1 MLKTIQKHTHAFL
14 FFLGGLFL
22 MLVGPSLIPTSSAAT
37 ASIVPTI
44 IGNVAYVLVPNI
56 YTQVS
61 FKLDTVG
68 VQYEAATKAIVERT
82 TAKGNFYKSTLSY
95 KGGSEVVLGFGA
107 KGLVVD
113 NGLIT
118 YKVNL
123 FNIRGTIVGT
133 FYVQAFTDSKRYE
146 TVISAANG
154 AVERNV
160 MPVKYQGEG
169 LTTTRQTDPVIYQGE
184 GLMRVIGGKIISI
197 YSLVA
202 ANAKTAIVD
211 FYYGGDDIYAVPTT
225 AKYLEIRYIFNGK
238 DTYRYIPVNK
248 YNNIVFGI
256 DADLLLKTPYTIN
269 YVDSNRKNVGPVSY
283 IVTLLTK
290 VDFDTTSK
298 YLEVQLV
305 SHNAAVEMDGK
316 CPDGGNPPCDGYYNL
331 LVSKLQNTQP
341 NRPTIATNASI
352 VQIVEYFTN
361 VFTEI
366 YTNLQNNIHIVA
378 NLVSYIYDN
387 QAYLNE
393 RVEFLTNEYYNGL
406 TAAKK
411 TSFNTELNLI
421 NARYNTRVNTRVET
435 LVSQGLFTQAEAARY
450 NTFNT
455 DFATDFAARQTAAS
469 SETHGAATNK

>member
-1 MLKTIQKHTHAFL
+1 
-14 FFLGGLFL
+14 
-22 MLVGPSLIPTSSAAT
+22 
-37 ASIVPTI
+37 
-44 IGNVAYVLVPNI
+44 
-56 YTQVS
+56 
-61 FKLDTVG
+61 
-68 VQYEAATKAIVERT
+68 
-82 TAKGNFYKSTLSY
+82 
-95 KGGSEVVLGFGA
+95 
-107 KGLVVD
+107 
-113 NGLIT
+113 
-118 YKVNL
+118 
-123 FNIRGTIVGT
+123 
-133 FYVQAFTDSKRYE
+133 
-146 TVISAANG
+146 
-154 AVERNV
+154 
-160 MPVKYQGEG
+160 
-169 LTTTRQTDPVIYQGE
+169 
-184 GLMRVIGGKIISI
+184 
-197 YSLVA
+197 
-202 ANAKTAIVD
+202 
-211 FYYGGDDIYAVPTT
+211 
-225 AKYLEIRYIFNGK
+225 
-238 DTYRYIPVNK
+238 
-248 YNNIVFGI
+248 
-256 DADLLLKTPYTIN
+256 
-269 YVDSNRKNVGPVSY
+269 
-283 IVTLLTK
+283 
-290 VDFDTTSK
+290 
-298 YLEVQLV
+298 
-305 SHNAAVEMDGK
+305 MDGK